1 MWNIHNISIRRKLT
15 LLIVIISTVSLL
27 LASIVFITSD
37 RINARK
43 TVSDNL
49 GTMADIIAANSS
61 AALLFSDAAAAQETL
76 GFLKSQQHI
85 QTAAI
90 YDKHGMQFASYIKP
104 GLMLQLPLDNRH
116 SENVQF
122 RDDYVELFSH
132 ILYEGEQI
140 GVVYLRSDM
149 DVVHDRLILFLGI
162 VALVLL
168 VSLLIT
174 FTLSAHMQRIITGP
188 LLRLSAI
195 ARQVS
200 TEKNYS
206 VRVIGKGKDELGK
219 LISDFNTML
228 DEIQSRDNELSEH
241 RLKLEERVAQ
251 RTRELEIAN
260 AKLEVSKEKAESV
273 ASRMEYHAHH
283 DALTGLPNRILL
295 NDRIKNELAHARRQ
309 QTNAAL
315 LFLDLDRFKII
326 NDSLG
331 HAVGDQLLRVI
342 SRRLN
347 NCVRDED
354 TVARLGGD
362 EFMILLPRI
371 SGSGDAGRIAKK
383 VIECLVDPISCNGH
397 ELHITTSIGI
407 SIYPYDGT
415 DAETLIKHADISMYR
430 AKELGRNKSVY
441 YTAEMNAGSRKQL
454 TMETS
459 LRKALSRNQLKL
471 LYQPK
476 VDIKRNI
483 IVGVEALLRWEHP
496 TLGFISPLD
505 FIPIAEDTGLIVPIG
520 EWVLGTA
527 FKQLK
532 QWHRAGFSHLTMAV
546 NLSSTQLSH
555 PGFEDVVAHSLE
567 ESGLD
572 ACMTEL
578 EVTENVAME
587 NIDSAIAILDRLKC
601 MGVTIAM
608 DDFGTGYSSLS
619 YLRRLPIDTV
629 KIDKSFVCEIP
640 DSAEDVTIAQAII
653 AMAQSLKLS
662 LVVEGVENTRQLN
675 FFRQQG
681 VNIVQ
686 GYLFSKPVEASK
698 ILEMLESQSIPGNRE
713 SGIQIRTNAV

>member
-1 MWNIHNISIRRKLT
+1 MLKLRDIPIRRKLT
-15 LLIVIISTVSLL
+15 LLIVVISTVSLL
-27 LASIVFITSD
+27 LASTAFITSD
-37 RINARK
+37 RINTQQ

-61 AALLFSDAAAAQETL
+61 AALLFSDPMAAQETL
-76 GFLKSQQHI
+76 GFLSSQPYI
-85 QTAAI
+85 QAAAI
-90 YDKHGMQFASYIKP
+90 YGKDEMEFASYIKP
-104 GLMLQLPLDNRH
+104 GMKLEMPASHPQT
-116 SENVQF
+116 ENILF
-122 RDDYVELFSH
+122 WGDHVELFTQ
-132 ILYEGEQI
+132 IIYEGEQI

-149 DVVHDRLILFLGI
+149 EAVHERLNWFLVI
-162 VALVLL
+162 SALVLL
-168 VSLLIT
+168 ASLLVT
-174 FTLSAHMQRIITGP
+174 FILSAQLQRIITDP

-195 ARQVS
+195 ARQVR
-200 TEKNYS
+200 TEKNYA
-206 VRVIGKGKDELGK
+206 VRVIGDGKDELGN
-219 LISDFNTML
+219 LINDFNTML
-228 DEIQSRDNELSEH
+228 DEIQLRDNELREN

-251 RTRELEIAN
+251 RTRELEVAN
-260 AKLEVSKEKAESV
+260 EQLELSKEQAESV
-273 ASRMEYHAHH
+273 ANRMEYHAHH

-295 NDRIKNELAHARRQ
+295 NDRITSELAHARRQ

-371 SGSGDAGRIAKK
+371 SGSADAGRIAKK
-383 VIECLVDPISCNGH
+383 VIECLLDPISCNGH

-430 AKELGRNKSVY
+430 AKELGRNKAVY
-441 YTAEMNAGSRKQL
+441 YTAEMNAGSRQQL
-454 TMETS
+454 AMETN
-459 LRKALSRNQLKL
+459 LRKALEKNQLKL
-471 LYQPK
+471 FYQPK
-476 VDIKRNI
+476 IDISRNVI
-483 IVGVEALLRWEHP
+483 IGVEALLRWEHP
-496 TLGFISPLD
+496 TMGFISPLD
-505 FIPIAEDTGLIVPIG
+505 FIPVAEDTGLIVPIG
-520 EWVLGTA
+520 EWVLHTA
-527 FKQLK
+527 FRQLQ
-532 QWHRAGFSHLTMAV
+532 QWHNAGFTGLTIAV
-546 NLSSTQLSH
+546 NLSSAQLSR
-555 PGFEDVVAHSLE
+555 PGFEDVVAQALG
-567 ESGLD
+567 ESSLD
-572 ACMTEL
+572 ASMAEL
-578 EVTENVAME
+578 EITENVAME
-587 NIDSAIAILDRLKC
+587 NIDSAIIILEKLKC
-601 MGVTIAM
+601 MGVSIAM

-629 KIDKSFVCEIP
+629 KIDKSFVREIP

-662 LVVEGVENTRQLN
+662 LIVEGVENVRQLN

-686 GYLFSKPVEASK
+686 GYLFSKPVAASELLK
-698 ILEMLESQSIPGNRE
+698 MLNSQTLPGTVNL
-713 SGIQIRTNAV
+713 VK